1 MMQPPLQLSVPRAVR
16 GSEINLP
23 SLLPLNPR
31 NASPICRLLL
41 HARATTNW
49 MEICNLYNFLD
60 QLNGWAIVLPHSVP
74 SLFLRPS
81 ENVSTSKGLGVSPS
95 VWCCLV
101 SRMNPSIDIANLLL
115 SWPPIE
121 PHGGLQDMWRMQ
133 RAVCVDVAVQRGTVS
148 VGSSRPY
155 VRPIGGHVS
164 QAAPEFTPQIFQVSF
179 LRKLPVFFM
188 LQAGRHFPRRR

>member
-1 MMQPPLQLSVPRAVR
+1 MRVQYVGFYCM
-16 GSEINLP
+16 
-23 SLLPLNPR
+23 
-31 NASPICRLLL
+31 
-41 HARATTNW
+41 RATTNW
-49 MEICNLYNFLD
+49 MEICNLYNFLG

-133 RAVCVDVAVQRGTVS
+133 RAVCVDVAVQRRYRVCGFK
-148 VGSSRPY
+148 PY
-155 VRPIGGHVS
+155 VRPIGGMSLS
-164 QAAPEFTPQIFQVSF
+164 QAAPEFTPQIFQVSLSERRF
-179 LRKLPVFFM
+179 
-188 LQAGRHFPRRR
+188 ASFPSS